1 LTQTGR
7 CKSAS
12 LQCPEHEHKK
22 TTRLRDINRTAQG
35 ILAILAACVIWGLS
49 PLYYN
54 LLTMVPPL
62 ELLAQRTLWSF
73 LFFALVLGLQGRFS
87 ALIHA
92 LGNRGH
98 VITLFA
104 AACAIAVNWYF
115 FIYSVQINRVSEASL
130 GYFIFPLVAVVFG
143 LIVFKE
149 KLSALQWVAVALA
162 VFAVL
167 ILTYGLGVAPWL
179 ALVLSL
185 SFGTYSVL
193 KKRLDLSPVISVT
206 LEVMLLLPLTVPY
219 LLIQNWP
226 IQDSTDSWQIWFLL
240 MGSGPLTATPLILFS
255 YATRRISMSTVG
267 IMQYI
272 NPSIQFLVALLIFA
286 EPMTDWHFGAFSI
299 IWVAVVI
306 YSWSGFSA
314 RNAAK

>member
-1 LTQTGR
+1 M
-7 CKSAS
+7 
-12 LQCPEHEHKK
+12 
-22 TTRLRDINRTAQG
+22 NRTAQG

-149 KLSALQWVAVALA
+149 KLFALQWVAVALA

>member
-1 LTQTGR
+1 M
-7 CKSAS
+7 
-12 LQCPEHEHKK
+12 
-22 TTRLRDINRTAQG
+22 NRTAQG

-255 YATRRISMSTVG
+255 YATRRISMSTVW

>member
-1 LTQTGR
+1 M
-7 CKSAS
+7 
-12 LQCPEHEHKK
+12 
-22 TTRLRDINRTAQG
+22 NRTAQG

-92 LGNRGH
+92 LGNRVH

>member
-1 LTQTGR
+1 M
-7 CKSAS
+7 
-12 LQCPEHEHKK
+12 
-22 TTRLRDINRTAQG
+22 NRTAQG

-219 LLIQNWP
+219 LMIQNWP

>member
-1 LTQTGR
+1 M
-7 CKSAS
+7 
-12 LQCPEHEHKK
+12 
-22 TTRLRDINRTAQG
+22 NRTAQG
-35 ILAILAACVIWGLS
+35 IRAILAACVIWGLS

-87 ALIHA
+87 VLIHA
-92 LGNRGH
+92 LGNRAH

-167 ILTYGLGVAPWL
+167 VLTYGLGVAPWL

>member
-1 LTQTGR
+1 M
-7 CKSAS
+7 
-12 LQCPEHEHKK
+12 
-22 TTRLRDINRTAQG
+22 NRTAQG

-219 LLIQNWP
+219 LVIQNWP

>member
-1 LTQTGR
+1 M
-7 CKSAS
+7 
-12 LQCPEHEHKK
+12 
-22 TTRLRDINRTAQG
+22 NRTAQG

-219 LLIQNWP
+219 LLIQNWS

>member
-1 LTQTGR
+1 M
-7 CKSAS
+7 
-12 LQCPEHEHKK
+12 
-22 TTRLRDINRTAQG
+22 NRTAQG

-306 YSWSGFSA
+306 YSWSGFSV

>member
-1 LTQTGR
+1 M
-7 CKSAS
+7 
-12 LQCPEHEHKK
+12 
-22 TTRLRDINRTAQG
+22 NRTAQG

-219 LLIQNWP
+219 LLIQAWP

-272 NPSIQFLVALLIFA
+272 NPSIQFLVALPIFA

>member
-1 LTQTGR
+1 M
-7 CKSAS
+7 
-12 LQCPEHEHKK
+12 
-22 TTRLRDINRTAQG
+22 NRTAQG

-193 KKRLDLSPVISVT
+193 KKRLELSPVISVT

>member
-1 LTQTGR
+1 M
-7 CKSAS
+7 
-12 LQCPEHEHKK
+12 
-22 TTRLRDINRTAQG
+22 NRTAQG

-167 ILTYGLGVAPWL
+167 ILTYGLAVAPWL

>member
-1 LTQTGR
+1 M
-7 CKSAS
+7 
-12 LQCPEHEHKK
+12 
-22 TTRLRDINRTAQG
+22 NRTAQG

-87 ALIHA
+87 ALTHA

-219 LLIQNWP
+219 LVIQNWP

>member
-1 LTQTGR
+1 M
-7 CKSAS
+7 
-12 LQCPEHEHKK
+12 
-22 TTRLRDINRTAQG
+22 NRTAQG

-162 VFAVL
+162 AFAVL

-226 IQDSTDSWQIWFLL
+226 NQDSTDSWQIWFLL

>member
-1 LTQTGR
+1 M
-7 CKSAS
+7 
-12 LQCPEHEHKK
+12 
-22 TTRLRDINRTAQG
+22 NRTAQG

-255 YATRRISMSTVG
+255 YATRRISMSTAG

>member
-1 LTQTGR
+1 M
-7 CKSAS
+7 
-12 LQCPEHEHKK
+12 
-22 TTRLRDINRTAQG
+22 NRTAQG

-162 VFAVL
+162 VVAVL

>member
-1 LTQTGR
+1 M
-7 CKSAS
+7 
-12 LQCPEHEHKK
+12 
-22 TTRLRDINRTAQG
+22 NRTAQG

-130 GYFIFPLVAVVFG
+130 GYFIFPLVAVVFV

>member
-1 LTQTGR
+1 M
-7 CKSAS
+7 
-12 LQCPEHEHKK
+12 
-22 TTRLRDINRTAQG
+22 NRTAQG
-35 ILAILAACVIWGLS
+35 ILAILAACMIWGFS

-54 LLTMVPPL
+54 LLTVVPPL
-62 ELLAQRTLWSF
+62 ELLAHRTLWSF
-73 LFFALVLGLQGRFS
+73 LFFALVLGLQDRFS

-92 LGNRGH
+92 LGNREH

-149 KLSALQWVAVALA
+149 KLSVLQWIAVALA

-167 ILTYGLGVAPWL
+167 VLTYGLGVAPWL

-185 SFGTYSVL
+185 SFGSYSVL

-226 IQDSTDSWQIWFLL
+226 IKDNTNSWQTWLL
-240 MGSGPLTATPLILFS
+240 LIGSGPLTATPLILFS
-255 YATRRISMSTVG
+255 FATRRISMSTVG
-267 IMQYI
+267 IMQYT

-286 EPMTDWHFGAFSI
+286 EPMTDWHFRAFSI

-314 RNAAK
+314 PNAAK

>member
-1 LTQTGR
+1 M
-7 CKSAS
+7 
-12 LQCPEHEHKK
+12 
-22 TTRLRDINRTAQG
+22 NRTAQG

-87 ALIHA
+87 ELIHA

>member
-1 LTQTGR
+1 M
-7 CKSAS
+7 
-12 LQCPEHEHKK
+12 
-22 TTRLRDINRTAQG
+22 NRTAQG

-226 IQDSTDSWQIWFLL
+226 IQDSTDGWQIWFLL

>member
-1 LTQTGR
+1 M
-7 CKSAS
+7 
-12 LQCPEHEHKK
+12 
-22 TTRLRDINRTAQG
+22 NRTAQG

-299 IWVAVVI
+299 ICVAVVI

>member
-1 LTQTGR
+1 
-7 CKSAS
+7 
-12 LQCPEHEHKK
+12 
-22 TTRLRDINRTAQG
+22 
-35 ILAILAACVIWGLS
+35 
-49 PLYYN
+49 
-54 LLTMVPPL
+54 MVPPL

-73 LFFALVLGLQGRFS
+73 LFFALVLGLQGQFS

-167 ILTYGLGVAPWL
+167 VLTYGLGVAPWL

-219 LLIQNWP
+219 LVIQNWP
-226 IQDSTDSWQIWFLL
+226 IQDSTDSWQIWLLL

-286 EPMTDWHFGAFSI
+286 EPMTDWHFWAFSI

-314 RNAAK
+314 RNVAK

>member
-1 LTQTGR
+1 
-7 CKSAS
+7 
-12 LQCPEHEHKK
+12 
-22 TTRLRDINRTAQG
+22 
-35 ILAILAACVIWGLS
+35 
-49 PLYYN
+49 
-54 LLTMVPPL
+54 M
-62 ELLAQRTLWSF
+62 
-73 LFFALVLGLQGRFS
+73 
-87 ALIHA
+87 
-92 LGNRGH
+92 
-98 VITLFA
+98 
-104 AACAIAVNWYF
+104 
-115 FIYSVQINRVSEASL
+115 

-185 SFGTYSVL
+185 SFGTYSAL
-193 KKRLDLSPVISVT
+193 KKRLELSPVISVT

>member
-1 LTQTGR
+1 M
-7 CKSAS
+7 
-12 LQCPEHEHKK
+12 
-22 TTRLRDINRTAQG
+22 NRTAQG

-73 LFFALVLGLQGRFS
+73 LFFALVLGLQGRVS
-87 ALIHA
+87 ELIHA

-286 EPMTDWHFGAFSI
+286 EPMTDWHFGAFLI

>member
-1 LTQTGR
+1 M
-7 CKSAS
+7 
-12 LQCPEHEHKK
+12 
-22 TTRLRDINRTAQG
+22 NRTAKG

-49 PLYYN
+49 PLYYD

>member
-1 LTQTGR
+1 M
-7 CKSAS
+7 
-12 LQCPEHEHKK
+12 
-22 TTRLRDINRTAQG
+22 NRTAQG

-185 SFGTYSVL
+185 SFGTYSVV

>member
-1 LTQTGR
+1 M
-7 CKSAS
+7 
-12 LQCPEHEHKK
+12 
-22 TTRLRDINRTAQG
+22 NRTAQG

-143 LIVFKE
+143 LIIFKE
-149 KLSALQWVAVALA
+149 KLSAPQWVAVALA

-185 SFGTYSVL
+185 SFGT
-193 KKRLDLSPVISVT
+193 
-206 LEVMLLLPLTVPY
+206 
-219 LLIQNWP
+219 
-226 IQDSTDSWQIWFLL
+226 
-240 MGSGPLTATPLILFS
+240 
-255 YATRRISMSTVG
+255 
-267 IMQYI
+267 
-272 NPSIQFLVALLIFA
+272 
-286 EPMTDWHFGAFSI
+286 
-299 IWVAVVI
+299 
-306 YSWSGFSA
+306 
-314 RNAAK
+314 

>member
-1 LTQTGR
+1 M
-7 CKSAS
+7 
-12 LQCPEHEHKK
+12 
-22 TTRLRDINRTAQG
+22 NRTAQG

-49 PLYYN
+49 PLYYD

-73 LFFALVLGLQGRFS
+73 LFFALVLGLQGQFS

-149 KLSALQWVAVALA
+149 KLSALQWVAVVLA

-167 ILTYGLGVAPWL
+167 VLTYGLGVAPWL

>member
-1 LTQTGR
+1 M
-7 CKSAS
+7 
-12 LQCPEHEHKK
+12 
-22 TTRLRDINRTAQG
+22 NRTAQG

-73 LFFALVLGLQGRFS
+73 LFFALVLGLQGQFS

-149 KLSALQWVAVALA
+149 KLFALQWVAVALA

>member
-1 LTQTGR
+1 M
-7 CKSAS
+7 
-12 LQCPEHEHKK
+12 
-22 TTRLRDINRTAQG
+22 NRTAQG
-35 ILAILAACVIWGLS
+35 ILAILAACVIWGLP
-49 PLYYN
+49 PLYFN

-149 KLSALQWVAVALA
+149 KLAALQWVAVALA

>member
-1 LTQTGR
+1 M
-7 CKSAS
+7 
-12 LQCPEHEHKK
+12 
-22 TTRLRDINRTAQG
+22 NRTAQG

-54 LLTMVPPL
+54 LLKMVPPL

-299 IWVAVVI
+299 MWVAVVI

>member
-1 LTQTGR
+1 M
-7 CKSAS
+7 
-12 LQCPEHEHKK
+12 
-22 TTRLRDINRTAQG
+22 NRTAQG

-255 YATRRISMSTVG
+255 YATRRISMSAVG

>member
-1 LTQTGR
+1 M
-7 CKSAS
+7 
-12 LQCPEHEHKK
+12 
-22 TTRLRDINRTAQG
+22 NRTAQG

-98 VITLFA
+98 LITLFA

>member
-1 LTQTGR
+1 M
-7 CKSAS
+7 
-12 LQCPEHEHKK
+12 
-22 TTRLRDINRTAQG
+22 NRTAQG

-286 EPMTDWHFGAFSI
+286 EPMTDWHFWAFSI

>member
-1 LTQTGR
+1 M
-7 CKSAS
+7 
-12 LQCPEHEHKK
+12 
-22 TTRLRDINRTAQG
+22 RLRDMNRTAQG

>member
-1 LTQTGR
+1 M
-7 CKSAS
+7 
-12 LQCPEHEHKK
+12 
-22 TTRLRDINRTAQG
+22 NRTAQG

-87 ALIHA
+87 ALTHA

-162 VFAVL
+162 VFAVF

>member
-1 LTQTGR
+1 M
-7 CKSAS
+7 
-12 LQCPEHEHKK
+12 
-22 TTRLRDINRTAQG
+22 NRTAQG

-240 MGSGPLTATPLILFS
+240 MGSCPLTATPLILFS

>member
-1 LTQTGR
+1 M
-7 CKSAS
+7 
-12 LQCPEHEHKK
+12 
-22 TTRLRDINRTAQG
+22 NRTAQG

-306 YSWSGFSA
+306 YSWSGLSA

>member
-1 LTQTGR
+1 M
-7 CKSAS
+7 
-12 LQCPEHEHKK
+12 
-22 TTRLRDINRTAQG
+22 NRTAQG

-206 LEVMLLLPLTVPY
+206 LEVMLFLPLTVPY